1 MQSLLQ
7 YRRLRESV
15 KEDLLRYQVD
25 QQFHSRS
32 TSTLDETDSDGD
44 MEKHRDSLPLIAGV
58 RISGPTEHDGTITY
72 LVGWKDEDALEPH
85 NWSMAKRWWCTFA
98 VCLITMAIT
107 IPASIDGP
115 VADQFN
121 EYYHVGPIAG
131 SLTTGVGSLFA
142 GPFSE
147 TLGRNAIYL
156 GTTVVF
162 ILFILAKALAPNYGA
177 AIVFRFLAAFFG
189 AAPLT
194 CLGGTIGDIW
204 NPLELTYSL
213 PFTTIF
219 SYMAPFLGPVIGAY
233 LPGVGFIWADWI
245 SMIIAA
251 AVLIILALFQPET
264 YGPLLLEWKAH
275 HLRDLTGDKRYQVE
289 AQASATS
296 LGRRLLVNVYRPF
309 EMTFTEPIILI
320 FSFYL
325 IILYI
330 VLFTFLEGYPYIFT
344 QTYGI
349 SKSLTFILWAGM
361 LAGDSVALLLIPLVY
376 GWTKKA
382 AARAEAKGEPLQP
395 EVCMYWAMM
404 GGSILLPISLFW
416 MGWTCYPYISIWSP
430 IVGSFTF
437 GYGVVTVFTTTY
449 LYICFTYTIY
459 AASALTFMTFSRY
472 VISGALLPAAIPMY
486 ETLGPHFALTLLGSI
501 MAVMAPV
508 PFLLYRYGHKVRAR
522 SKYVQN
528 KS

>member
-1 MQSLLQ
+1 MQSFLQ
-7 YRRLRESV
+7 YRRLRKSV
-15 KEDLLRYQVD
+15 KEDLARHQANQPLN
-25 QQFHSRS
+25 SRS
-32 TSTLDETDSDGD
+32 TSSLEAESDGD
-44 MEKHRDSLPLIAGV
+44 AEKHRDSLPLIAGV
-58 RISGPTEHDGTITY
+58 RISGPAEHDGAITY

-85 NWSMAKRWWCTFA
+85 NWT
-98 VCLITMAIT
+98 
-107 IPASIDGP
+107 SIDGP
-115 VADQFN
+115 VADEFN
-121 EYYHVGPIAG
+121 AYYGVGPIAG
-131 SLTTGVGSLFA
+131 SLTTGMYLIGLGVGSLFA

-162 ILFILAKALAPNYGA
+162 ILFIMAKALAPNYGA
-177 AIVFRFLAAFFG
+177 AIVFRFIAAFFG

-194 CLGGTIGDIW
+194 CLGGSIGDIW

-219 SYMAPFLGPVIGAY
+219 SYLAPFVGPVIGAY
-233 LPGVGFIWADWI
+233 LPGVGFEWADWI

-251 AVLIILALFQPET
+251 AVLVIFALFQPET

-275 HLRDLTGDKRYQVE
+275 HLRELTGDKRYQVDVH
-289 AQASATS
+289 ASATS
-296 LGRRLLVNVYRPF
+296 LGRRLLVNIYRPF
-309 EMTFTEPIILI
+309 EMTATEPIILI

-330 VLFTFLEGYPYIFT
+330 VLFTFLEGYPFIFT
-344 QTYGI
+344 ETYGI

-361 LAGDSVALLLIPLVY
+361 LAGDSTALLLIPLLY

-382 AARAEAKGEPLQP
+382 AAKAEAKGEPLQP
-395 EVCMYWAMM
+395 E
-404 GGSILLPISLFW
+404 
-416 MGWTCYPYISIWSP
+416 PYISIWSP
-430 IVGSFTF
+430 IVGSFCF

-486 ETLGPHFALTLLGSI
+486 TTLGPHFALTLLGSI
-501 MAVMAPV
+501 MAFMAPV